1 MPSRLVVPLFVLA
14 CLLAPIRVC
23 HAAQP
28 EHSDAVAPAAENA
41 ALTETPSAPATAS
54 RTDETFFPAPTRVRL
69 VAGPWTRLT
78 LLGGSDFAVLAGGGG
93 GLLFF
98 DHLLVMGYAA
108 SLASRTAPGDDM
120 RRFALAS
127 VGGQIAW
134 MFTPQRRLHGNFGAL
149 IGSTSATIT
158 AKGNAND
165 TATLDYLT
173 LEPYAEVEASLYL
186 GLKLFAGGGYR
197 ILAGKGEQA
206 GIASGYLRGP
216 TLEFGFRMGN

>member
-1 MPSRLVVPLFVLA
+1 MPPRPVVPLFALA
-14 CLLAPIRVC
+14 CLLALIRVS

-28 EHSDAVAPAAENA
+28 KPSEAAAPAAESE
-41 ALTETPSAPATAS
+41 ALAQDPSAPATAPQ
-54 RTDETFFPAPTRVRL
+54 TGETFFPAPTRVRL

-78 LLGGSDFAVLAGGGG
+78 LLGSRDFAVLAGGGG

-108 SLASRTAPGDDM
+108 SLASRTAPGDTT

-134 MFTPQRRLHGNFGAL
+134 IFKPQRRLHCNIGAL
-149 IGSTSATIT
+149 VGSTSATIT

-165 TATLDYLT
+165 SATLDYLT
-173 LEPYAEVEASLYL
+173 LEPYAEIEASLYL

-197 ILAGKGEQA
+197 ILAGNGEQA
-206 GIASGYLRGP
+206 GIDSSYLRGP